1 MSQRT
6 RATHYLM
13 MLAAGLLYAISLKY
27 FVLPSK
33 VILTGTEGIASA
45 LSYYFE
51 SYNLF
56 ITLYT
61 IFHLVLIGFSL
72 KKINRPFATRSLV
85 VVISVAIW
93 LLVLPTL
100 KFAQPEPQNERIILV
115 LFGGLLTGAAKS
127 IAFRNRGS
135 TGDED
140 IIGAFVSSKTGRSVG
155 SIGIIAAVIS
165 TTFGIALSLLKTG
178 AVEPAVNTLMYT
190 CIYIFVSTETLNNF
204 YHKFR
209 VSVLSVIT
217 AAPGA
222 IGNCI
227 NRTLPHRTY
236 TTERVT
242 GGYSGNEFYAV
253 KTIVTREELPD
264 LVQAVEEADNHALY
278 YHHEVDG
285 VSSNYQITPIE

>member
-1 MSQRT
+1 MTLRT
-6 RATHYLM
+6 KAVNYLM
-13 MLAAGLLYAISLKY
+13 MLLAGLLYAISLKY

-56 ITLYT
+56 IALYT
-61 IFHLVLIGFSL
+61 IFHLGLIGFSFS
-72 KKINRPFATRSLV
+72 KISRPFATRSFV
-85 VVISVAIW
+85 VVMTVAIW

-115 LFGGLLTGAAKS
+115 LFGGLLTGAAKA

-140 IIGAFVSSKTGRSVG
+140 IIGAFVSSRTGKSVG
-155 SIGIIAAVIS
+155 SIGIIAAVAS
-165 TTFGIALSLLKTG
+165 TTFGTFLALLKNG
-178 AVEPAVNTLMYT
+178 QIESAVNTLMYT

-209 VSVLSVIT
+209 VSVLSIIT
-217 AAPGA
+217 ATPEI
-222 IGNCI
+222 IGKCI
-227 NRTLPHRTY
+227 NTIAPHRTY
-236 TTERVT
+236 TIEKVV
-242 GGYSGNEFYAV
+242 GGFSGNEFYAV

-264 LVQAVEEADNHALY
+264 LVQSMEEADKNAIY
-278 YHHEVDG
+278 YHHELDG
-285 VSSNYQITPIE
+285 VSSKYQITPIG

>member
-1 MSQRT
+1 
-6 RATHYLM
+6 
-13 MLAAGLLYAISLKY
+13 
-27 FVLPSK
+27 
-33 VILTGTEGIASA
+33 
-45 LSYYFE
+45 
-51 SYNLF
+51 
-56 ITLYT
+56 
-61 IFHLVLIGFSL
+61 
-72 KKINRPFATRSLV
+72 V
-85 VVISVAIW
+85 VVITVAIW
-93 LLVLPTL
+93 LLILPTL

-140 IIGAFVSSKTGRSVG
+140 IIGAFISSKTGKSVG
-155 SIGIIAAVIS
+155 SIGIIAAVVS
-165 TTFGIALSLLKTG
+165 TTFGIALSLLKNG
-178 AVEPAVNTLMYT
+178 AIEPAVNTLMYT

-217 AAPGA
+217 TVPAT

-227 NRTLPHRTY
+227 NTIAPHRTY
-236 TTERVT
+236 TTEKVV

-264 LVQAVEEADNHALY
+264 LVQAVEEADRNALY

-285 VSSNYQITPIE
+285 VSGKYQITPIG

>member
-1 MSQRT
+1 MTPRT
-6 RATHYLM
+6 KAVNYLM
-13 MLAAGLLYAISLKY
+13 MLLAGLLYAISLKY

-51 SYNLF
+51 SYTLF
-56 ITLYT
+56 IALYI
-61 IFHLVLIGFSL
+61 IFHLGLIGFSL
-72 KKINRPFATRSLV
+72 SKISRPFATRSFV
-85 VVISVAIW
+85 VVMTVAIW

-115 LFGGLLTGAAKS
+115 LFGGLLTGTAKA

-140 IIGAFVSSKTGRSVG
+140 IIGAFASSRTGKSVG
-155 SIGIIAAVIS
+155 SIGIIAAVAS
-165 TTFGIALSLLKTG
+165 TTFGTLLALLKNG
-178 AVEPAVNTLMYT
+178 EIEPAVNTIMYT

-217 AAPGA
+217 ATPEV

-227 NRTLPHRTY
+227 NRVAPHRTY
-236 TTERVT
+236 TTEKVV
-242 GGYSGNEFYAV
+242 GGFSGNEFYAV

-264 LVQAVEEADNHALY
+264 LVEAVEEADKNAIY
-278 YHHEVDG
+278 YHHELDG
-285 VSSNYQITPIE
+285 VSSKYQITPIG

>member
-1 MSQRT
+1 MTRRT
-6 RATHYLM
+6 KAINYLM
-13 MLAAGLLYAISLKY
+13 MLVAGLLYAISLKY

-56 ITLYT
+56 VILYA
-61 IFHLVLIGFSL
+61 IFHLGLISFSL
-72 KKINRPFATRSLV
+72 SKISRPFATRSFV
-85 VVISVAIW
+85 VVITVAIW
-93 LLVLPTL
+93 LLILPTL

-127 IAFRNRGS
+127 IAFSNRGS

-140 IIGAFVSSKTGRSVG
+140 IIGAFVSARTGKSVG
-155 SIGIIAAVIS
+155 SIGIIAAMAS
-165 TTFGIALSLLKTG
+165 TTFGIALSLLKNG
-178 AVEPAVNTLMYT
+178 EIEPAVNTLMYT

-217 AAPGA
+217 AVPAT
-222 IGNCI
+222 IGDCI
-227 NRTLPHRTY
+227 NTIVPHRTY
-236 TTERVT
+236 TTEKVV
-242 GGYSGNEFYAV
+242 GGYSGNEFYAI

-264 LVQAVEEADNHALY
+264 IVQAVEEADGNALY

-285 VSSNYQITPIE
+285 VSGKYQITPIG

>member
-1 MSQRT
+1 MTARSK
-6 RATHYLM
+6 AINYLM
-13 MLAAGLLYAISLKY
+13 MLFAGLLYAISLKY

-56 ITLYT
+56 IALYT
-61 IFHLVLIGFSL
+61 IFHLGLIGFSL
-72 KKINRPFATRSLV
+72 SKISRPFASRSFV
-85 VVISVAIW
+85 VVMTVAIW

-115 LFGGLLTGAAKS
+115 LFGGLLTGAAKA

-140 IIGAFVSSKTGRSVG
+140 IIGAFVSSKTGKSVG
-155 SIGIIAAVIS
+155 SIGVIAAVVS
-165 TTFGIALSLLKTG
+165 TTFGIVLALLKNG
-178 AVEPAVNTLMYT
+178 AIESAVNTLMYT

-217 AAPGA
+217 EMPEA

-227 NRTLPHRTY
+227 NTIVPHRTY
-236 TTERVT
+236 TTEKVV
-242 GGYSGNEFYAV
+242 GGYSGNEFFAV

-264 LVQAVEEADNHALY
+264 LVQAVEEADKNALY
-278 YHHEVDG
+278 YHHELDG
-285 VSSNYQITPIE
+285 VSGKYQIPPIG